1 MGRKIN
7 CVKNGKEYYRVTV
20 SIGRDC
26 NGKLIR
32 KEFYGSSKKDAEN
45 KRDEYLDN
53 IKKGLNIDYKNIVLG
68 ELMHSWL
75 FEIIRISSKIKP
87 STFQR
92 YEGIYRNY
100 IKSSDIY
107 GVKISDL
114 KAMHLQ
120 RYYNSLYDKGKT
132 SNVIKNLNK
141 LLKSFLNYA
150 VGEGYILKNPCSSK
164 RIVIPGESEIH
175 ERKIEIFSDE
185 EINTLKIALKDH
197 RLKFLIL
204 LALGT
209 GLRQGE
215 LLGLKWVDIDID
227 NKQLKVERSI
237 KQVSIISSD
246 GTRKYKTIVQSP
258 KTKNSIRT
266 VPIPSS
272 LIVDLKEH
280 GKLQKQEKLKCGNFY
295 NDTDYVFT
303 TETGKT
309 MNARNVTKSYERL
322 LKKAKI
328 PYKKFHSLRHTYA
341 TKLFE
346 VNVPLKTVQMLLGHS
361 DVSITANIYTH
372 VMPKEKIK
380 AVEKLNNLFA

>member
-7 CVKNGKEYYRVTV
+7 YIKNGKEYYRVTV

-53 IKKGLNIDYKNIVLG
+53 IKKGLNVDYKNIVLG

-75 FEIIRISSKIKP
+75 FEIVRVSNKIKP

-100 IKSSDIY
+100 VKNSDIY
-107 GVKISDL
+107 GLKISNL
-114 KAMHLQ
+114 KTIHLQ
-120 RYYNSLYDKGKT
+120 RYYNSLYTKGKT

-141 LLKSFLNYA
+141 LLKNFFNYA
-150 VGEGYILKNPCSSK
+150 TDEGYILKNPCSGK
-164 RIVIPGESEIH
+164 RIAIPGESETQ
-175 ERKIEIFSDE
+175 ERKIEVFSDE
-185 EINTLKIALKDH
+185 EINALKVALKEH

-215 LLGLKWVDIDID
+215 LLGLKWSDIDID

-237 KQVSIISSD
+237 KQVNIISAD
-246 GTRKYKTIVQSP
+246 GSKEYKTIVQSP
-258 KTKNSIRT
+258 KSKNSIRI
-266 VPIPSS
+266 VPIPSN
-272 LIVDLKEH
+272 LISDLKEH
-280 GKLQKQEKLKCGNFY
+280 RKLQKQEKLKCANFY
-295 NDTDYVFT
+295 NDTDYIFT
-303 TETGKT
+303 TEVGNT
-309 MNARNVTKSYERL
+309 MNARNITKSYKRL

-346 VNVPLKTVQMLLGHS
+346 LNVPLKTVQMLLGHS
-361 DVSITANIYTH
+361 DISITANIYTH

>member
-20 SIGRDC
+20 SIGRDS

-53 IKKGLNIDYKNIVLG
+53 IKKGLNVDYKNIVLG
-68 ELMHSWL
+68 DLMHSWL
-75 FEIIRISSKIKP
+75 FEIVRVSNRIKP

-100 IKSSDIY
+100 VKNSDIY
-107 GVKISDL
+107 GLRISNL
-114 KAMHLQ
+114 KTIHIQ
-120 RYYNSLYDKGKT
+120 RYYNSLYTKGKT

-141 LLKSFLNYA
+141 LLKNFFNYA
-150 VGEGYILKNPCSSK
+150 TDEGYILKNPCSGK
-164 RIVIPGESEIH
+164 RIVIPGETETQ
-175 ERKIEIFSDE
+175 EKKIEVFSDK
-185 EINTLKIALKDH
+185 EINTLKVALKGH

-215 LLGLKWVDIDID
+215 LLGLKWSDIDIN

-237 KQVSIISSD
+237 KQVNIISADES
-246 GTRKYKTIVQSP
+246 KEYKTIVQSP
-258 KTKNSIRT
+258 KSKNSIRT
-266 VPIPSS
+266 VPIPSN
-272 LIVDLKEH
+272 LILELKEH
-280 GKLQKQEKLKCGNFY
+280 RKLQKQEKLKSGNSY
-295 NDTDYVFT
+295 NNTDYVFT
-303 TETGKT
+303 TEVGNT
-309 MNARNVTKSYERL
+309 MNARNITKSYKRL

-361 DVSITANIYTH
+361 DISITANIYTH